1 MAKKSEAA
9 LPADGDPV
17 GRFEDA
23 MKELE
28 GIVQNLERGELR
40 LEESLQMFQR
50 GIELARQCR
59 GALDSAELKLRNLLE
74 MPSADDA
81 ST

>member
-1 MAKKSEAA
+1 MAKKPEAQ
-9 LPADGDPV
+9 PAPESDPV

-40 LEESLQMFQR
+40 LEESLQLFQR

-59 GALDSAELKLRNLLE
+59 GALDSAELKLRNLLDE
-74 MPSADDA
+74 PGADDTA
-81 ST
+81 T

>member
-9 LPADGDPV
+9 LHADGDPV

-40 LEESLQMFQR
+40 LEQSLQLFER
-50 GIELARQCR
+50 GVELARQCR
-59 GALDSAELKLRNLLE
+59 GALDSAELTVRNLLQTE
-74 MPSADDA
+74 PQPDDA
-81 ST
+81 P